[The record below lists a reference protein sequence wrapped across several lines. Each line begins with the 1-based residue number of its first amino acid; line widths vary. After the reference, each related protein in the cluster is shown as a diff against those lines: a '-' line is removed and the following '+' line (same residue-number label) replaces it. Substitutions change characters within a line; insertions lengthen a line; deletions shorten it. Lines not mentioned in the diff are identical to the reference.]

1 MRFAT
6 KSTAPQQSTL
16 DTVIVQGTLPGQLT
30 RGAPEESGRTGRIPS
45 IDGLRALAVLGVIAF
60 HFELGLPGGF
70 LGVDLFFVIS
80 GFVITRLLLAQRE
93 REPRPRQAEFW
104 FRRAKRLLPAVLLV
118 VAAVQVW
125 MLIQDPP
132 GLRDTVNGQ
141 TLAALTYVSNWYAI
155 TADLGYWN
163 VGLEA
168 APLNHLWSLAVEEQ
182 FYLLW
187 PLVLAGALALL
198 PARVSRRVL
207 AVAAIVVA
215 AVGYAL
221 AHHWYVPGAPERAY
235 LGTDA
240 RVGALLLGVV
250 VALAPA
256 RLPARLSALLAGVSV
271 VVLGVLWAT
280 ADMDSAAFYTWQLPV
295 AGLAAALVVNALAQT
310 TTGPLS
316 RFLCLAPLQWTGLR
330 SYAIYL
336 WHWPVWVYLGFEH
349 PGLSDAARVTVALAV
364 TLVLAAASYALVEQ
378 PVRASR
384 RRPLVVLPALV
395 VCSALLAGAA
405 LLPVTAPVDAEQGPV
420 VTGSTT
426 P

>member
-6 KSTAPQQSTL
+6 KTTSPRRSAL
-16 DTVIVQGTLPGQLT
+16 DTVIVQGRLPGRLT
-30 RGAPEESGRTGRIPS
+30 RGAPEEPGRADRIPS
-45 IDGLRALAVLGVIAF
+45 IDGLRALAVVGVLAF

-80 GFVITRLLLAQRE
+80 GFVITRLLLAQRV
-93 REPRPRQAEFW
+93 REARPRQVEFW

-118 VAAVQVW
+118 VASVQAW

-132 GLRDTVNGQ
+132 GLRATVNGQ
-141 TLAALTYVSNWYAI
+141 TLAALAYVSNWYAI
-155 TADLGYWN
+155 TADVGYWN
-163 VGLEA
+163 VGPEA

-182 FYLLW
+182 FYVLW
-187 PLVLAGALALL
+187 PLVLAGVLALL

-207 AVAAIVVA
+207 VTAALVVA
-215 AVGYAL
+215 AVGYVL
-221 AHHWYVPGAPERAY
+221 ARHWYVPGTPERAY
-235 LGTDA
+235 LGTDT

-250 VALAPA
+250 VALGPA
-256 RLPARLSALLAGVSV
+256 RLPARLSAVLAGVSV
-271 VVLGVLWAT
+271 AVLGVLWAT

-295 AGLAAALVVNALAQT
+295 AGLAAALVVNYLAHT

-336 WHWPVWVYLGFEH
+336 WHWPVWVFLGVEF
-349 PGLSDAARVTVALAV
+349 PGLSHAVRVAMAVAA
-364 TLVLAAASYALVEQ
+364 TLVLAAAGYALVEQ

-384 RRPLVVLPALV
+384 RRPLVVLPALAA
-395 VCSALLAGAA
+395 CCALLAGATM
-405 LLPVTAPVDAEQGPV
+405 LPVTAPVDAEQGPV
-420 VTGSTT
+420 VTGPGT